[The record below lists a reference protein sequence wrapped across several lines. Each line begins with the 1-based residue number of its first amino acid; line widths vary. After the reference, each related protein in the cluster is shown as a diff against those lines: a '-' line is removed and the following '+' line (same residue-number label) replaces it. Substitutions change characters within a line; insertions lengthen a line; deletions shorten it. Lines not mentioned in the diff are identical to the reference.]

1 MLWAE
6 MEGAEKVQLYA
17 VSLQGE
23 LHQYK
28 KVELFDEG
36 DLPAGGELT
45 VEADR
50 ALIHGIQ
57 EQMLAAYLPAVIR
70 NQCAGGAGGKVD
82 LSNKM
87 LDDKA
92 MPALVTAL
100 RETRPTRLDISYSK
114 RLTAAGYGELAA
126 WLATDT
132 ALEALNVS
140 YCDFDAAGAAAL
152 VRGVEAN
159 RHLKTLDLSCNHEA
173 GSAWHA
179 ELAAALAA
187 HPALEEVDVRHTGM
201 TDAGATA
208 LAAALQTNTTLKTL
222 DVSRNRIMTDAG
234 ATALAGALQTNTT
247 LKYLGVSGNDGM
259 TDAGKGALRK
269 AAGEA
274 AVDLDF

>member
-1 MLWAE
+1 MFL
-6 MEGAEKVQLYA
+6 
-17 VSLQGE
+17 
-23 LHQYK
+23 
-28 KVELFDEG
+28 VEEG

-50 ALIHGIQ
+50 TLIHDIQ
-57 EQMLAAYLPAVIR
+57 EQMLAAYLPALVC
-70 NQCAGGAGGKVD
+70 NQCAGGAGGKVN
-82 LSNKM
+82 LIEKGVG
-87 LDDKA
+87 DKA

-100 RETRPTRLDISYSK
+100 RETRPTCLDISFSK

-132 ALEALNVS
+132 ALEALNVRD
-140 YCDFDAAGAAAL
+140 CFFDAAGAAAL
-152 VRGVEAN
+152 VRGVEVN
-159 RHLKTLDLSCNHEA
+159 RHLKTLGLRWNPKA

-187 HPALEEVDVRHTGM
+187 HPVLEEVNVGDTGM
-201 TDAGATA
+201 MDAGAKA
-208 LAAALQTNTTLKTL
+208 LAGVLQTNTTLKTL
-222 DVSRNRIMTDAG
+222 KVGVNRMTDAG

-259 TDAGKGALRK
+259 TDAGKEALRK